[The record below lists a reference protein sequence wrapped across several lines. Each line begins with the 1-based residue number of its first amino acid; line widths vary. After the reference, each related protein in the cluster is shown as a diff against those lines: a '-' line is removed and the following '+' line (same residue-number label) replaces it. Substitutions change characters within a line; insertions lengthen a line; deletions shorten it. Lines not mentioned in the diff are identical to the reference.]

1 MFGRNTRADRQGV
14 YGILEL
20 TAHAFKW
27 LLYRSG
33 RFGCVCSM
41 LWNNIGVVEVCSWRG
56 IYSAGTPMKIEGGCM
71 EKMIVGE
78 VYKLFK

>member
-33 RFGCVCSM
+33 RFGFVCYM
-41 LWNNIGVVEVCSWRG
+41 LGNNIGVVEVCSWRG
-56 IYSAGTPMKIEGGCM
+56 IYSAGTPINEDRGGM
-71 EKMIVGE
+71 YEKNE
-78 VYKLFK
+78 CW